1 MSLSGAPSDS
11 GWTSSLSPA
20 LLLRLPGS
28 FGRLA
33 GDRRDEVGAGT
44 QGRCPGEW
52 RGSAHWL
59 VGNPSPTLDAR
70 SDSAVRTKKS
80 LASDNKKGGQR
91 STTHTLSVKRHFLLV
106 QTTKILPFD
115 NYKVLFNCRLL
126 PGNMASSVAVSDGA
140 IKVFNDMKTGKSST
154 PEEVR
159 KHKEAVLL
167 CLSEDKKNIVL
178 EEGKEILIGDV
189 GQTVDD

>member
-1 MSLSGAPSDS
+1 
-11 GWTSSLSPA
+11 
-20 LLLRLPGS
+20 
-28 FGRLA
+28 
-33 GDRRDEVGAGT
+33 
-44 QGRCPGEW
+44 
-52 RGSAHWL
+52 
-59 VGNPSPTLDAR
+59 
-70 SDSAVRTKKS
+70 
-80 LASDNKKGGQR
+80 
-91 STTHTLSVKRHFLLV
+91 
-106 QTTKILPFD
+106 
-115 NYKVLFNCRLL
+115 
-126 PGNMASSVAVSDGA
+126 MASSVAVSDGA